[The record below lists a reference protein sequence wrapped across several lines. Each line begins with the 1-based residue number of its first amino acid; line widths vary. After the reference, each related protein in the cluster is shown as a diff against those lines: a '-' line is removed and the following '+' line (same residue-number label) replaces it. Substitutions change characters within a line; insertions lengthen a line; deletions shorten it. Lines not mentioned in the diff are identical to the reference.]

1 MSKPYNPQDKYFKR
15 AQQMGYRA
23 RSVFKLEEI
32 QHKFKILKPGLD
44 ILDLGAAPGS
54 WLQYAVKI
62 VGPQAKLIG
71 LDLRHIKKIKP
82 NVILGQVDIFSP
94 EAIKFIQSK
103 HLKKF
108 PIILSDLAPKTSGVK
123 EVDHYRSIGLSQR
136 VVELAQ
142 KFLAP
147 QGNLVIKVFQGPDFD
162 NFLKELKNK
171 FKQVKVFK
179 PKASRDRSFEVY
191 IIIKA

>member
-1 MSKPYNPQDKYFKR
+1 MPKPYNPHDKYFQR

-32 QHKFKILKPGLD
+32 QQKFKILKPGKD

-54 WLQYAVKI
+54 WLQYAAKI
-62 VGPQAKLIG
+62 AGPRAGLIG
-71 LDLRHIKKIKP
+71 VDLTPIKKIKP
-82 NVILGQVDIFSP
+82 NVILKQLDIFSP
-94 EAIKFIQSK
+94 EMEKFIQRI
-103 HLKKF
+103 HPAKF
-108 PIILSDLAPKTSGVK
+108 PVILSDLAPKTSGVK
-123 EVDHYRSIGLSQR
+123 EADHYRSIELSQR
-136 VVELAQ
+136 VIELAQ

-147 QGNLVIKVFQGPDFD
+147 QGSLVIKVFQGPDFD

-171 FKQVKVFK
+171 FKQVKIFK

-191 IIIKA
+191 MIIKT

>member
-1 MSKPYNPQDKYFKR
+1 MPKPYNPQDKYFKR

-32 QHKFKILKPGLD
+32 QQKFKILKPGMD
-44 ILDLGAAPGS
+44 VLDLGAAPGS
-54 WLQYAVKI
+54 WLQYTNKI
-62 VGPQAKLIG
+62 VGPQTTLIG
-71 LDLRHIKKIKP
+71 LDLTPIKKIKP
-82 NVILGQVDIFSP
+82 NVILGQVDIFSQQA
-94 EAIKFIQSK
+94 EDFIQRK
-103 HLKKF
+103 HPKKF

-123 EVDHYRSIGLSQR
+123 EVDHYRSIELSQR

-147 QGNLVIKVFQGPDFD
+147 QGSLVIKVFQGPDFD
-162 NFLKELKNK
+162 SFLKELKNK
-171 FKQVKVFK
+171 FKQVKIFK

-191 IIIKA
+191 VILKF